1 MIFPKPIK
9 LFKKM
14 RKILLLTGMACA
26 MMLNQSQAQQP
37 HRGCGTMDNLQEQMK
52 ADPTLKGRMEQMENE
67 TARYIATHAHEK
79 SNAITT
85 IPVVFH
91 VLWKTTAE
99 NISDARIL
107 EQLNVLNKDFSRTN
121 ADAGNTPSAFQNI
134 ASATNVQFCL
144 AQRTPAGA
152 STTGINRVQ
161 TTVTSF
167 SGNDMKFTASG
178 GADAW
183 NRDSYLNI
191 WVCNIG
197 GGLLGFATFP
207 GGAAN
212 VDGVVC
218 LNTSIGGPAA
228 PGTFA
233 PYNLGRTATHE
244 VGHWLALYHI
254 WGDDGGTCS
263 GSDQVADTPN
273 QADEHYGCPT
283 FPQVSCS
290 NGPNGDMFMNYM
302 DYTDDGCMNAFSAG
316 QSARIDATINGTR
329 ASLKTS
335 QGCVPVSTGCGVPA
349 QKQVN
354 NISQTGC
361 AFYWSSVVGA
371 TSYKLQ
377 FRPINTTTWTT
388 KTTTIGN
395 YAAVGILSPGTTYQY
410 RVRAVCG
417 TVLSAYSSI
426 GTFTTLTGGGGCTGV
441 DIYEPNETGATSKLI
456 PANTDI
462 YALIGTSGDLDYYTL
477 TTVAPATKLKLT
489 LTNLV
494 KDYNLILLNGAA
506 TTLASSKNTGT
517 TDELIIYNA
526 TAAAPYRIKVLGLGL
541 NAWSA
546 TSCYKLRVSTSATN
560 WVREDGGYA
569 TFDESDLSVSPNPTN
584 SNIALMF
591 ESQTNGNATIVV
603 YDAMGKLAGTITNAV
618 VEGSNIV
625 NINLVDY
632 KSGLYFVELRN
643 GDSTSR
649 IKVVKQ

>member
-1 MIFPKPIK
+1 
-9 LFKKM
+9 M

-26 MMLNQSQAQQP
+26 MMLNQSQAQQS
-37 HRGCGTMDNLQEQMK
+37 HRGCSTMDHLQEQMI
-52 ADPTLKGRMEQMENE
+52 ADPTLRERMNDIERE
-67 TARYIATHAHEK
+67 TARYVETHANEK
-79 SNAITT
+79 TSAITT

-91 VLWKTTAE
+91 VLYNTTAE

-107 EQLNVLNKDFSRTN
+107 EQLNVMNKDFSRTN
-121 ADAGNTPSAFQNI
+121 ADAGNTPSAFQGI
-134 ASATNVQFCL
+134 SSATNVQFCL
-144 AQRTPAGA
+144 AKRDPSGA
-152 STTGINRVQ
+152 ATTGIHRVS

-167 SGNDMKFTASG
+167 PSGTSMKFAATG

-183 NRDSYLNI
+183 DRNSYLNF
-191 WVCNIG
+191 WVCNLG
-197 GGLLGFATFP
+197 SGLLGFATFP
-207 GGAAN
+207 GGTAN
-212 VDGVVC
+212 IDGVVC
-218 LNTSIGGPAA
+218 LYSSVGGPAA
-228 PGTFA
+228 PGTA
-233 PYNLGRTATHE
+233 VPYHLGRTATHE
-244 VGHWLALYHI
+244 VGHWLNLYHI
-254 WGDDGGTCS
+254 WGDDGSSCS
-263 GSDQVADTPN
+263 GSDQVGDTPN
-273 QADEHYGCPT
+273 QTGSNFGCPSYPRT
-283 FPQVSCS
+283 DACTAALPGV
-290 NGPNGDMFMNYM
+290 MFMNYM

-388 KTTTIGN
+388 KTTTVGN
-395 YAAVGILSPGTTYQY
+395 YAAVGILTPGTTYQY

-426 GTFTTLTGGGGCTGV
+426 GTFTTLTGGGCV
-441 DIYEPNETGATSKLI
+441 DNYEPNETGATSKTI

-462 YALIGTSGDLDYYTL
+462 FALIGTSGDLDYYTL

-517 TDELIIYNA
+517 ADELIIYNA

-546 TSCYKLRVSTSATN
+546 TSCYKLRVATSATN

>member
-26 MMLNQSQAQQP
+26 MMLNQSQAQHS
-37 HRGCGTMDNLQEQMK
+37 HRGCSTMDHLQEQMI
-52 ADPTLKGRMEQMENE
+52 ADPTLRERMNDIERE
-67 TARYIATHAHEK
+67 TARYLETHANEK
-79 SNAITT
+79 TSAITT

-91 VLWKTTAE
+91 VLYNTTAE

-107 EQLNVLNKDFSRTN
+107 EQLNVMNKDFSRTN
-121 ADAGNTPSAFQNI
+121 ADAGNTPSAFQGI
-134 ASATNVQFCL
+134 SSATNVQFCL
-144 AQRTPAGA
+144 AKRDPSGA
-152 STTGINRVQ
+152 ATTGIHRVS

-167 SGNDMKFTASG
+167 PSGTSMKFAASG

-183 NRDSYLNI
+183 DRNSYLNF
-191 WVCNIG
+191 WVCNLG
-197 GGLLGFATFP
+197 SGLLGFATFP
-207 GGAAN
+207 GGTAN
-212 VDGVVC
+212 IDGVVC
-218 LNTSIGGPAA
+218 LYSSVGGPAA
-228 PGTFA
+228 PGTA
-233 PYNLGRTATHE
+233 VPYHLGRTATHE
-244 VGHWLALYHI
+244 VGHWLNLYHI
-254 WGDDGGTCS
+254 WGDDGSSCS
-263 GSDQVADTPN
+263 GSDQVGDTPN
-273 QADEHYGCPT
+273 QAGSNFGCPSYPRT
-283 FPQVSCS
+283 DACTAALPGV
-290 NGPNGDMFMNYM
+290 MFMNYM

-335 QGCVPVSTGCGVPA
+335 QGCVPVSSGCGVPTNLA
-349 QKQVN
+349 AL
-354 NISQTGC
+354 NIQQTS
-361 AFYWSSVVGA
+361 AAINWFLVSGA
-371 TSYKLQ
+371 TSYRVQ
-377 FRPINTTTWTT
+377 YRVNGTTVWTT
-388 KTTTIGN
+388 KTATTSPYVASGL
-395 YAAVGILSPGTTYQY
+395 AAATTYQY

-417 TVLSAYSSI
+417 STFGNYAATK
-426 GTFTTLTGGGGCTGV
+426 TFTTLTGGGGCS
-441 DIYEPNETGATSKLI
+441 DIYEPNETGATSKTI

-462 YALIGTSGDLDYYTL
+462 FALIGTSGDLDYYTL

-494 KDYNLILLNGAA
+494 KDYNLILINGSA
-506 TTLASSKNTGT
+506 TTLGSSKNLGT
-517 TDELIIYNA
+517 ADEQIIYNA
-526 TAAAPYRIKVLGLGL
+526 TAAAPYRIKVLGLGA

-546 TSCYKLRVSTSATN
+546 TGCYKLRVSTSATN
-560 WVREDGGYA
+560 WIREDGGYA